1 MSAPAVVTARG
12 LTVRRGEK
20 TVVDGLDLSV
30 RQGEWVSVIGPNGA
44 CKTTAL
50 HALAGLS
57 TGGVEVTGEVTVAG
71 LTVGRA
77 ARKAIARMIAIM
89 PQRPIVPEG
98 VTVRELVDL
107 GRTPH
112 LSRFG
117 TEGPVDR
124 AVVADVI
131 DRLGLGAL
139 ADRPAGALSG
149 GELQRA
155 VLGRALAQQ
164 PKVLLLDEPTSALDI
179 GRQQQVLDLVERMR
193 RDDRLT
199 VVAAMHDLSLAA
211 AYGGRMVLIDAG
223 RLVAD
228 GPAATVLRPD
238 LLAEVYQARVD
249 VVVHDGVPVVLPL
262 RADSVP
268 AQAPARDGRGAGA
281 DDRSAVR

>member
-1 MSAPAVVTARG
+1 VTAPAVVTARG
-12 LTVRRGEK
+12 LTVRRGGR
-20 TVVDGLDLSV
+20 TVVDGVDLSIA
-30 RQGEWVSVIGPNGA
+30 QGEWVSVIGPNGA
-44 CKTTAL
+44 GKTTAL

-57 TGGVEVTGEVTVAG
+57 HSGVEVTGEVTVAG

-77 ARKAIARMIAIM
+77 ARKEIARMIAIM

-98 VTVRELVDL
+98 VTVRELIGL

-124 AVVADVI
+124 AVVADVL

-164 PKVLLLDEPTSALDI
+164 PRVLLLDEPTSALDI
-179 GRQQQVLDLVERMR
+179 GRQQQVLDLVDRMR
-193 RDDRLT
+193 RDDSIT

-211 AYGGRMVLIDAG
+211 AYGRRMVLIDQG
-223 RLVAD
+223 RLVVD
-228 GPAATVLRPD
+228 GTAGEVLRPD

-249 VVVHDGVPVVLPL
+249 VIVHDGTPAVLPL
-262 RADSVP
+262 RT
-268 AQAPARDGRGAGA
+268 A
-281 DDRSAVR
+281 DDPDHGATAPLGDPEWSTVW

>member
-1 MSAPAVVTARG
+1 MTAPAVVTARG
-12 LTVRRGEK
+12 LTVRRGGR
-20 TVVDGLDLSV
+20 TVVDGVDLSIA
-30 RQGEWVSVIGPNGA
+30 QGEWVSVIGPNGA
-44 CKTTAL
+44 GKTTAL

-57 TGGVEVTGEVTVAG
+57 HSGVEVTGEMTVAG

-77 ARKAIARMIAIM
+77 ARKEIARMIAIM

-98 VTVRELVDL
+98 VTVRELIGL

-124 AVVADVI
+124 AVVADVL

-164 PKVLLLDEPTSALDI
+164 PRVLLLDEPTSALDI
-179 GRQQQVLDLVERMR
+179 GRQQQVLDLVDRMR
-193 RDDRLT
+193 RDDSIT

-211 AYGGRMVLIDAG
+211 AYGRRMVLIDQG
-223 RLVAD
+223 RLVVD
-228 GPAATVLRPD
+228 GTAGEVLRPD

-249 VVVHDGVPVVLPL
+249 VIVHDGTPVVLPL
-262 RADSVP
+262 RT
-268 AQAPARDGRGAGA
+268 A
-281 DDRSAVR
+281 DDPDHGATAPLGDPEWSTVW